1 MGVGVFSGV
10 HPNLGSLYLQ
20 PKEQVFI
27 YMMTVSVWRAYER
40 RGRCLEAGLGV
51 PLVRLA
57 GRYSGPEGALI
68 LAVGV
73 RPAHLEGGR

>member
-1 MGVGVFSGV
+1 
-10 HPNLGSLYLQ
+10 
-20 PKEQVFI
+20 
-27 YMMTVSVWRAYER
+27 MMTVSVWRAYER

-51 PLVRLA
+51 LVMGLG
-57 GRYSGPEGALI
+57 GRYSGPDGEVI

>member
-1 MGVGVFSGV
+1 M
-10 HPNLGSLYLQ
+10 NQGSHYLQ
-20 PKEQVFI
+20 RAQLKG
-27 YMMTVSVWRAYER
+27 YHMMTVSAWRAYES

-51 PLVRLA
+51 LVMGLG
-57 GRYSGPEGALI
+57 GRYNGPDGEVI